1 MFRRRQLIPLMGLL
15 TLLSAAEPAHAQ
27 RGRGGARP
35 GGGGM
40 ARPAGG
46 GMARPAG
53 GGMTRPAMPQ
63 NRPAMA
69 RPSMP
74 MNRPSMPQNRPNMGN
89 MAQNRPN
96 VGNLKRPS
104 TLPGGIGGNRPGLGG
119 NRPTPLPGPPGGNR
133 PGLGGNRPGLGGN
146 RPTPLPG
153 PIGGNRPGLGSGNR
167 PGWAGNRPGGNGG
180 SVQWPGTGGGN
191 RPGWANNRPGWANN
205 RPGWANNRPGSG
217 NSNNWG
223 IGNGSGNGNWGIG
236 GGNNI
241 NSGNTIVN
249 NNNNSN
255 YWMGG
260 GWGGDRG
267 YSSGYNSAVINNINY
282 GGGGW
287 GSGYGGGW
295 GGGYGSRYYGNWYR
309 GGWGGNGF
317 WAGFGTGALTS
328 FGMGALGSVLGYGG
342 YGYPSYYS
350 GYGVYD
356 YFPTWGASNYTGWGL
371 GSMASNWLYSGYTN
385 PYNAIVIATQ
395 PAQTTVVYDY
405 SQPINVTAEA
415 PNPATESST
424 EQVFSAARDAFKA
437 GDFQRALDLTDQ
449 VLKDTPN
456 VPVVHEFRA
465 LCLFALKRYD
475 EAAAVDYTVLSA
487 GPGWN
492 WSTLVGLYP
501 DVDTYT
507 NQLRALEASVKTNPN
522 SPATEFLLAYQYL
535 VQGHQDAAASQFEKV
550 TQLQPSDQLSAS
562 FVKALKKVSEQ
573 PAGQPAQVNVAATE
587 QPAGA
592 TAPPAQPAAEQ
603 PQQPE
608 PPPPPP
614 ASLVGTWKAQPSAD
628 LSIALTLQADGQF
641 AWEVDSKGQ
650 KQTLTGQAGYKDNTL
665 ALLQENGPP
674 LVGKLTEEGGTKFVF
689 TPSGGQKAPGLTFT
703 KS

>member
-1 MFRRRQLIPLMGLL
+1 MFIRRQLIPLMGLL
-15 TLLSAAEPAHAQ
+15 TLLSATEQASAQ
-27 RGRGGARP
+27 RGRGGGR
-35 GGGGM
+35 GGV

-46 GMARPAG
+46 GMARPG
-53 GGMTRPAMPQ
+53 SGGMTRPAMPQ

-74 MNRPSMPQNRPNMGN
+74 VNRPNMGN

-96 VGNLKRPS
+96 MGNMTRPNLPQNRPNPGNMTRPS

-119 NRPTPLPGPPGGNR
+119 NRPTPLPGPIGG
-133 PGLGGNRPGLGGN
+133 
-146 RPTPLPG
+146 
-153 PIGGNRPGLGSGNR
+153 IGGNRPGGNGGGIQWPGGGGSNR

-180 SVQWPGTGGGN
+180 GVQWPGTGGGN

-205 RPGWANNRPGSG
+205 RPGWANNRP
-217 NSNNWG
+217 
-223 IGNGSGNGNWGIG
+223 GSGNGNWGIG

-260 GWGGDRG
+260 GWGGGRG
-267 YSSGYNSAVINNINY
+267 YSSGYNGAVINNINY
-282 GGGGW
+282 G
-287 GSGYGGGW
+287 GGGW

-328 FGMGALGSVLGYGG
+328 FGLGALGSVLGYGGYG

-385 PYNAIVIATQ
+385 PYNAVVIAAQ

-405 SQPINVTAEA
+405 SQPINVTADA

-465 LCLFALKRYD
+465 LCLFALKRFD
-475 EAAAVDYTVLSA
+475 EAAAVDYAVLSA

-507 NQLRALEASVKTNPN
+507 NQLRALEASVRTNPN
-522 SPATEFLLAYQYL
+522 SPSTQFLLGYHYL

-550 TQLQPSDQLSAS
+550 TQIQPSDQLSAS

-674 LVGKLTEEGGTKFVF
+674 LVGKITEEGGTKFVF
-689 TPSGGQKAPGLTFT
+689 TPTGDQKAPGITFI